1 MQKKLVY
8 VKYITMF
15 LFIALLFIPIYMVF
29 VPYENKPEQEC
40 WEFRFVWEDF
50 FAFLSYLLLAFFW
63 VLNLFKSNKI
73 LRIFLIAFSLLNL
86 IGIFMAGAMPTQDL
100 VPYWGMIVYMIL
112 CILVSF
118 YVIRIGKYGRTSTP
132 ANSSQAQ

>member
-8 VKYITMF
+8 VKYVTTL
-15 LFIALLFIPIYMVF
+15 LFIALLCIPIYTVF

-40 WEFRFVWEDF
+40 WEFRFVWDNF
-50 FAFLSYLLLAFFW
+50 FEFLSYFLLASLW
-63 VLNLFKSNKI
+63 VLNLFKSTRI
-73 LRIFLIAFSLLNL
+73 LRIFLITFSLLTL
-86 IGIFMAGAMPTQDL
+86 IGIFLAGAMPTQDL

-118 YVIRIGKYGRTSTP
+118 YSIRVGQHRRNVN
-132 ANSSQAQ
+132 AR